1 MQPMEKHYEI
11 IDSYHNPRAK
21 FEILQLNQSKY
32 SDLRLSDTPLK
43 QVRVKLNNGTVIT
56 EAGTL
61 RTIQGQVRKR
71 NIGIFRKM
79 PSYEGSGEL
88 YLEPSPCHYM
98 LHKLEEEEIIID
110 EGMFYCC
117 ESSIEVST
125 IKPSTSSSRL
135 TKLKGSGVCVLQSP
149 VAEEQILKFDLF
161 NERLQID
168 QNCIILRSTSL
179 QPTVDLS
186 LKNLLQPS
194 NLFNRNNCLQTFHGS
209 GKLWIVP
216 LRLAN

>member
-1 MQPMEKHYEI
+1 
-11 IDSYHNPRAK
+11 NPRAK

-149 VAEEQILKFDLF
+149 V
-161 NERLQID
+161 
-168 QNCIILRSTSL
+168 
-179 QPTVDLS
+179 
-186 LKNLLQPS
+186 
-194 NLFNRNNCLQTFHGS
+194 
-209 GKLWIVP
+209 
-216 LRLAN
+216 